1 MRVIAGT
8 LKGRVLK
15 PPRWAG
21 LRPTSERLRETVF
34 DVLAGR
40 VTGAR
45 VLDVY
50 AGTGALG
57 IEAISRGAAR
67 VTFVEGDR
75 RAQALIAENLV
86 RCGIENLCV
95 IIRSTIEQALNELDA
110 DPAVMPFDI
119 ILLDPPYGQAA
130 DRCLAACGQLLP
142 DTGIVVFEHS
152 RRSVP
157 PDAAGRLARTR
168 TLRAGDSALSFY
180 QCQR

>member
-21 LRPTSERLRETVF
+21 LRPTSSRLRETVF
-34 DVLAGR
+34 DILGGR

-57 IEAISRGAAR
+57 IEAISRGAAW
-67 VTFVEGDR
+67 VTFVEGNR
-75 RAQALIAENLV
+75 RAQALIAENLA
-86 RCGIENLCV
+86 RCGIGNLCA
-95 IIRSTIEQALNELDA
+95 IIRSKAEQALSELGA
-110 DPAVMPFDI
+110 SPALMPFDI
-119 ILLDPPYGQAA
+119 IFLDPPYGQAA
-130 DRCLAACGQLLP
+130 DRCLADCGQLLR
-142 DTGIVVFEHS
+142 DTGTVVFEHS

-157 PDAAGRLARTR
+157 PDAAGRLVRTR
-168 TLRAGDSALSFY
+168 TLQAGDSALSFY
-180 QCQR
+180 QCRR

>member
-1 MRVIAGT
+1 MRVIAGR

-34 DVLAGR
+34 DVLQCR

-57 IEAISRGAAR
+57 IEAISRGAAW
-67 VTFVEGDR
+67 VTFIEGDR
-75 RAQALIAENLV
+75 RAQALIAENLA
-86 RCGIENLCV
+86 RCGIENLCA
-95 IIRSTIEQALNELDA
+95 IIRLTTEQALSDLGA
-110 DPAVMPFDI
+110 DPALMPFDI

-130 DRCLAACGQLLP
+130 DRCLADCGMLLR

-168 TLRAGDSALSFY
+168 TLRAGDSALSLY
-180 QCQR
+180 QCRR